1 MKIADLEFQIERSFS
16 ESLTDSLAQ
25 RFAGYRPRVYLFEN
39 NRKKRSNAA
48 DENWSPRTGEIRIA
62 FEVESEQEAVPDDN
76 NLHSESPSSAAK
88 LPDGLDNVV
97 RQLDRA
103 ESRPGYSFVALKWFR
118 DSVLPAVCKDWQD
131 AEVRDRL
138 LRTAIEKRVII
149 TSKVPNPKS
158 PEFPVTAVKLNRSLP
173 EVAAILGALRSDNE
187 FHPVPIRGES
197 LSGTVLRERR

>member
-62 FEVESEQEAVPDDN
+62 FEVESEQEAAPDTSN
-76 NLHSESPSSAAK
+76 PHPQSPSSPAR
-88 LPDGLDNVV
+88 LPDGLDDVV

-118 DSVLPAVCKDWQD
+118 DSVLPAIRADWQD
-131 AEVRDRL
+131 QEVRDRL

-173 EVAAILGALRSDNE
+173 EVAAILGISRSDSE
-187 FHPVPIRGES
+187 FHPIPIRGES